1 MTSIGRICIYVY
13 ISSNTRIYSISPE
26 GFIEACVSVTLLQ
39 GGSNKKNNIYIYN
52 ATLGGGRAKK
62 IYIYIFIFFLLDPP
76 TPCEKKMRRMWPV
89 GTRSMP
95 MPSLKKWNTWGQV
108 QGTPGGE
115 VKGTP
120 GGEVGIH
127 KGDK

>member
-1 MTSIGRICIYVY
+1 MCFSD
-13 ISSNTRIYSISPE
+13 
-26 GFIEACVSVTLLQ
+26 
-39 GGSNKKNNIYIYN
+39 
-52 ATLGGGRAKK
+52 ATPGEGGRAKKKK
-62 IYIYIFIFFLLDPP
+62 IYIYITLLQGGVDHFFFARPPP
-76 TPCEKKMRRMWPV
+76 TPCEKKMRRMWPM

>member
-1 MTSIGRICIYVY
+1 MCFSDATPAGGSSQKKYIYMY
-13 ISSNTRIYSISPE
+13 IYI
-26 GFIEACVSVTLLQ
+26 TLLQ
-39 GGSNKKNNIYIYN
+39 GGREKTHIYIY
-52 ATLGGGRAKK
+52 
-62 IYIYIFIFFLLDPP
+62 YVFFARPPP
-76 TPCEKKMRRMWPV
+76 TPCEKKMRRMWPM

-115 VKGTP
+115 VQGTP